1 MPRAQEPV
9 AYKMFDPTRNAF
21 TSLNVEMAKQ
31 FVASAEEVKAQL
43 IADGELNADGSPVTG
58 NK

>member
-1 MPRAQEPV
+1 M
-9 AYKMFDPTRNAF
+9 YKMFDPTRGAF
-21 TSLNVEMAKQ
+21 TSLDADKAKQ

-43 IADGELNADGSPVTG
+43 IADGELNADGSPVAG